1 MAACFAACL
10 SFSLPAFS
18 DDGATLYASR
28 GCIGCHGAGGNAPV
42 APNYPRIGM
51 QNKEYTVNQLTD
63 YKNNKRSNGLAAL
76 MVGMVATLTEE
87 GIQELAE
94 YLSTKIASS
103 ASGPVLAGDA
113 DLYVEKNC
121 IACHGANGNKPV
133 MNAYP
138 RIGGQSEMYLLA
150 QMKDIKTGARNNS
163 HTLAMKNVMG
173 NVSDSEM
180 ATIAGWL
187 SKQSQ

>member
-1 MAACFAACL
+1 M
-10 SFSLPAFS
+10 SI
-18 DDGATLYASR
+18 ATKIA
-28 GCIGCHGAGGNAPV
+28 
-42 APNYPRIGM
+42 
-51 QNKEYTVNQLTD
+51 
-63 YKNNKRSNGLAAL
+63 LAAL
-76 MVGMVATLTEE
+76 
-87 GIQELAE
+87 
-94 YLSTKIASS
+94 IASG
-103 ASGPVLAGDA
+103 ATGPVLAGGA

-121 IACHGANGNKPV
+121 IACHGVNGNKPV

-173 NVSDSEM
+173 NISDSEM

>member
-1 MAACFAACL
+1 MNI
-10 SFSLPAFS
+10 
-18 DDGATLYASR
+18 ATKIA
-28 GCIGCHGAGGNAPV
+28 
-42 APNYPRIGM
+42 
-51 QNKEYTVNQLTD
+51 
-63 YKNNKRSNGLAAL
+63 LAAL
-76 MVGMVATLTEE
+76 IT
-87 GIQELAE
+87 
-94 YLSTKIASS
+94 SS
-103 ASGPVLAGDA
+103 ASGLVLAGGA

-121 IACHGANGNKPV
+121 ITCHGTNGNQPV
-133 MNAYP
+133 MDAYP